1 MADNGVVHL
10 IDDDEDVRRSLAFL
24 LGTAGQAVLVYESA
38 EAFLD
43 QYRPGGRACVVSDVR
58 MPGMDGIELL
68 KRLRTRDAALAVIVM
83 TGHADVPL
91 AVEAMKAGAADFIE
105 KPFSDDVL
113 LAAIGAAFARQSGLR
128 NADWVI
134 ARTDIAST
142 LRRLGARHDLAVIE
156 RDMVHASGLLDILG
170 EAILSC
176 GVPCLVLP
184 PQWQREVRFERIVIG
199 CNGSVEAIR
208 AIHAALPFLKAAKQV
223 TLVDGDLGDSSDE
236 YPRFDPF
243 VYLLRH
249 GITPRPSY
257 VRASSAMAGE
267 ILLQEVGNLDADLL
281 VMGAYGRSRMRER
294 VFGGATRRVLE
305 EAVIPVLMQ
314 H

>member
-1 MADNGVVHL
+1 MTSKEQTPRVTRPGD
-10 IDDDEDVRRSLAFL
+10 ILAL
-24 LGTAGQAVLVYESA
+24 ATSTSPWSPAVLAGIAIASRWGSNLTGCYIDPALRRRTGTEASDEPSVLGLLFEPRA
-38 EAFLD
+38 E
-43 QYRPGGRACVVSDVR
+43 
-58 MPGMDGIELL
+58 
-68 KRLRTRDAALAVIVM
+68 
-83 TGHADVPL
+83 
-91 AVEAMKAGAADFIE
+91 
-105 KPFSDDVL
+105 FSDENV
-113 LAAIGAAFARQSGLR
+113 AFESLARQSGVAD
-128 NADWVI
+128 ADWLI
-134 ARTDIAST
+134 ACSGNGQN
-142 LRRLGARHDLAVIE
+142 LRWLGARHDLAVME
-156 RDMVHASGLLDILG
+156 RDMVQASGLLDILG

-184 PQWQREVRFERIVIG
+184 PHWLREVRFERIVIG

-208 AIHAALPFLKAAKQV
+208 AIHAALPFLKVAKQV
-223 TLVDGDLGDSSDE
+223 VLVDGDVDYGNDE
-236 YPRFDPF
+236 HPRFDPF

-267 ILLQEVGNLDADLL
+267 ILLREVGNLDADLL

-305 EAVIPVLMQ
+305 EATIPVLMQ

>member
-1 MADNGVVHL
+1 MTSTEQTTRTTRPGDILALVTATAPWSPAAIAAIAIASRWEANLTGCF
-10 IDDDEDVRRSLAFL
+10 IDPALRKLAGGKTASEPTVLGL
-24 LGTAGQAVLVYESA
+24 LFEPRIESA
-38 EAFLD
+38 DEHAAF
-43 QYRPGGRACVVSDVR
+43 
-58 MPGMDGIELL
+58 
-68 KRLRTRDAALAVIVM
+68 
-83 TGHADVPL
+83 
-91 AVEAMKAGAADFIE
+91 
-105 KPFSDDVL
+105 
-113 LAAIGAAFARQSGLR
+113 AAFARQSGLR
-128 NADWVI
+128 NADWVV
-134 ARTDIAST
+134 ARTGIAST
-142 LRRLGARHDLAVIE
+142 LRRLGAWHDLAVIE
-156 RDMVHASGLLDILG
+156 RDMVPASGLLNILG

-305 EAVIPVLMQ
+305 EAAIPVLMQ

>member
-1 MADNGVVHL
+1 MTSTEQIPRTTRPGDILALVTATEPWSPAAVAAIAIALRWEANLTGCF
-10 IDDDEDVRRSLAFL
+10 IDPALRKPAGGKAGSEPTVLGL
-24 LGTAGQAVLVYESA
+24 LLEPRIESA
-38 EAFLD
+38 DEHAAF
-43 QYRPGGRACVVSDVR
+43 
-58 MPGMDGIELL
+58 
-68 KRLRTRDAALAVIVM
+68 
-83 TGHADVPL
+83 
-91 AVEAMKAGAADFIE
+91 
-105 KPFSDDVL
+105 
-113 LAAIGAAFARQSGLR
+113 AAFARQSGLR

-184 PQWQREVRFERIVIG
+184 PQWRREIRFERIVIG
-199 CNGSVEAIR
+199 CNGSTEAIR
-208 AIHAALPFLKAAKQV
+208 AIHAALPFLKVAKQV
-223 TLVDGDLGDSSDE
+223 TLVDGDLGNGDDA

-267 ILLQEVGNLDADLL
+267 ILLQEVGNIDADLL
-281 VMGAYGRSRMRER
+281 VMGAYGHSRMRER

-305 EAVIPVLMQ
+305 EATIPVLMQ